1 MAGQKQKRSKTEAL
15 PSFPYADL
23 RLTDEQ
29 KVELLERI
37 AKLRELLTDALGLS
51 GYLMLLDDAS
61 VANIAAHYALAG
73 VGYLGPEHAYIWG
86 KRAAPDDT
94 GMWRVEVEWLVKR
107 DHPEEPQESRDEAE
121 AEALREQLVR
131 TTPPGLLEA
140 LRQKLNE
147 EAAIE
152 QTKAD
157 EAGDRL
163 TEEGT
168 E

>member
-1 MAGQKQKRSKTEAL
+1 MAKEKRL
-15 PSFPYADL
+15 PAFPYSDL

-29 KVELLERI
+29 KQVLLERI
-37 AKLRELLTDALGLS
+37 EKNRDLLTDALGLS
-51 GYLMLLDDAS
+51 GHLMMLDDAS

-73 VGYLGPEHAYIWG
+73 VGYLGEEHSFIWG

-107 DHPEEPQESRDEAE
+107 EHPEEPQEETDEAE
-121 AEALREQLVR
+121 AAKLREQLVA
-131 TTPPGLLEA
+131 TTPPGLLAA
-140 LRQKLNE
+140 LKRQLIE
-147 EAAIE
+147 EAE
-152 QTKAD
+152 LEDRKAE

-168 E
+168 S

>member
-1 MAGQKQKRSKTEAL
+1 VAKTNQL
-15 PSFPYADL
+15 PSFPYSDL

-29 KVELLERI
+29 KQILLERI
-37 AKLRELLTDALGLS
+37 QKNRELLTDAIGLS
-51 GYLMLLDDAS
+51 GHLMLLDDAS

-73 VGYLGPEHAYIWG
+73 VGYLGEEHSFIWG

-94 GMWRVEVEWLVKR
+94 GMWRVEVTWLVKR
-107 DHPEEPQESRDEAE
+107 DHPEEPQESTDEAE
-121 AEALREQLVR
+121 AAKLREQLVA
-131 TTPPGLLEA
+131 TTPPGLLAA
-140 LRQKLNE
+140 LKRQLIE
-147 EAAIE
+147 EAE
-152 QTKAD
+152 LEDQKAE